1 MTSWRERAVRFE
13 ARLRGRP
20 DKETS
25 TPPLQAVF
33 SDGPTPR
40 DDFRSDTGLNPGLA
54 RTIQAE
60 IVPRL
65 MLAHHEGI
73 SSPNGEPA
81 YAVTPPG
88 QDEVEELVRLIVRGD
103 AALGAEYIEAMRVKG
118 ISVESVFMDLLTPV
132 ARLLGEMWLR
142 DDCTFAEV
150 TIGLTRLHTLVA
162 DLGSSLSPQIGISV
176 LPSPRAAFVEAPG
189 EQHTFGLQ
197 LIREFF
203 RREGWDVW
211 GGRTNDSQELLRLV
225 QDEWINVVGISMS
238 SVDLVADVTDLI
250 SSLRANSLNPSLMI
264 MVGGACVM
272 DEPQIAQKVKADAG
286 PSGPKEA
293 LSIARSF
300 FEQLSSSRER
310 H

>member
-1 MTSWRERAVRFE
+1 MSSWRERAVQFG
-13 ARLRGRP
+13 AIWRGAP

-25 TPPLQAVF
+25 TPPQSSVLNGA
-33 SDGPTPR
+33 TPHE
-40 DDFRSDTGLNPGLA
+40 DFRLEPTVNDGLA

-73 SSPNGEPA
+73 SSPSGEPA

-88 QDEVEELVRLIVRGD
+88 VDEVEELARLIIGRDPAVGW
-103 AALGAEYIEAMRVKG
+103 EYIEAMRVKG
-118 ISVESVFMDLLTPV
+118 ISVESVFLDLLTPV
-132 ARLLGEMWLR
+132 ARMLGDMWLR
-142 DDCTFAEV
+142 DDCTFTDV
-150 TIGLTRLHTLVA
+150 TIGLSRLHTLVA
-162 DLGSSLSPQIGISV
+162 NLGPSLTVQVGIPS

-203 RREGWDVW
+203 RTEGWDVW
-211 GGRTNDSQELLRLV
+211 GGRANDSQELLRLV
-225 QDEWINVVGISMS
+225 QDEWINVVGVSMS
-238 SVDLVADVTDLI
+238 NVDLIPATKELVSD
-250 SSLRANSLNPSLMI
+250 LRAASLNPNLLV
-264 MVGGACVM
+264 MVGGSCVI
-272 DEPQIAQKVKADAG
+272 DDPQVVQQVKADAG

-293 LSIARSF
+293 LAIARAYF
-300 FEQLSSSRER
+300 DQLGSSHER